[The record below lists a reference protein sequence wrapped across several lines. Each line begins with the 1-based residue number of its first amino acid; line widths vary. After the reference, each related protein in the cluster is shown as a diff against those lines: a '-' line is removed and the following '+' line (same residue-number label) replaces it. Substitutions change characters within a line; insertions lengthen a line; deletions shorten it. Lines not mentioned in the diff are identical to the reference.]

1 MKELNDSILALVM
14 DDTEEKLMAE
24 NTEIDKEELGLT
36 CPKCGKRIIED
47 GTAYRCEAGDFKCGK
62 EILGTEISRD
72 ELQKAIAG
80 QSDELGFRS
89 SKTGKTFLARLVLSE
104 AKDSLDFRFSDRNGE
119 DSGLKCPKC
128 GGKIVDD
135 GKAYK
140 CESGDFKC
148 WKSIRGHEVTRDELQ
163 KAIAGQSDEL
173 EFISHSTGNPYNGRL
188 VLNESK
194 DGLAFE
200 FPDRRR

>member
-24 NTEIDKEELGLT
+24 NTEIDKEELGLA

-80 QSDELGFRS
+80 QSDEL
-89 SKTGKTFLARLVLSE
+89 
-104 AKDSLDFRFSDRNGE
+104 
-119 DSGLKCPKC
+119 
-128 GGKIVDD
+128 
-135 GKAYK
+135 
-140 CESGDFKC
+140 
-148 WKSIRGHEVTRDELQ
+148 
-163 KAIAGQSDEL
+163 

-188 VLNESK
+188 VLNEAK

>member
-24 NTEIDKEELGLT
+24 NTEIDKEELGLA

-89 SKTGKTFLARLVLSE
+89 SKTGKTFWPGWCSVRPRTALTSGFLTGMARTP
-104 AKDSLDFRFSDRNGE
+104 G
-119 DSGLKCPKC
+119 
-128 GGKIVDD
+128 
-135 GKAYK
+135 
-140 CESGDFKC
+140 
-148 WKSIRGHEVTRDELQ
+148 
-163 KAIAGQSDEL
+163 
-173 EFISHSTGNPYNGRL
+173 
-188 VLNESK
+188 
-194 DGLAFE
+194 
-200 FPDRRR
+200 